1 MDAINLNLNVINEV
15 KNKGRLLSDV
25 AKDYGLS
32 TKKVY
37 QIVHESEQKS
47 TRGSLPIMQQTKLLA
62 VRIKQLLRQS

>member
-62 VRIKQLLRQS
+62 VRIKQLLRQR